1 MRKAICVVVIENGCI
16 LLVQKHETWIL
27 PGGKPEDGESDIQ
40 CLIREV
46 SEELPSLRLQN
57 PKYIGAFTG
66 ITPHKNDELCAEVYI
81 ANSDGEIT
89 TAAEI
94 NAAKWVNEPEEY
106 NLSDIT
112 RKIVLSLH
120 QNGYL

>member
-1 MRKAICVVVIENGCI
+1 MVIKNGCI
-16 LLVQKHETWIL
+16 LLVQKHKTWIL
-27 PGGKPEDGESDIQ
+27 PGGKPEVGESNMQ
-40 CLIREV
+40 CLLREAG
-46 SEELPSLRLQN
+46 EELPKLRLQN
-57 PKYIGAFTG
+57 LKYFGAFSG
-66 ITPHKNDELCAEVYI
+66 ITPHKNDGLCAEVYI

-94 NAAKWVNEPEEY
+94 NEAKWVNEPEEY

-112 RKIVLSLH
+112 QKIVLSLR